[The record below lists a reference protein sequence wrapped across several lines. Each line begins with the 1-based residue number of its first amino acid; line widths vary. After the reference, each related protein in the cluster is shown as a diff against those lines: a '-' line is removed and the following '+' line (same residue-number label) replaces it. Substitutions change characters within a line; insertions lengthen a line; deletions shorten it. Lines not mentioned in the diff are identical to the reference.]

1 MQAALVGFLSAVVA
15 AGAVAMTQKSTVSFA
30 DLDKDGDGRI
40 SVAEATAHRK
50 LSRSFVTVDV
60 NRDDYISEREFLNW
74 VDSQATSSHRSSEP
88 RLELEDREQAAIL
101 PPRTERW

>member
-40 SVAEATAHRK
+40 SVAEATAHKK
-50 LSRSFVTVDV
+50 LSRAFAAVDV

-74 VDSQATSSHRSSEP
+74 VDSQASVSHRSSEP
-88 RLELEDREQAAIL
+88 RLALDQRDQASIP
-101 PPRTERW
+101 PPRPERW